1 MNRYFLYLCFD
12 GSRYHGW
19 QIQPN
24 GITVQEEIEKGL
36 SVLLRSKTEIVGAG
50 RTDAGVHAHIMTAH
64 FDTENEID
72 ESALCYKLNRFL
84 PQDISIK
91 KIEKVD
97 NDLHARFSATSRT
110 YHYYVHTGKDPFVR
124 AYSWATGYSLDFT
137 QMNIAAHT
145 LIKTADFAAF
155 CKSGSDVKTT
165 FCTIKEACWI
175 EIGEGR
181 WCFRITANRFLR
193 NMVRSIVG
201 TLIEVGRGRM
211 SVSRFEDVVKSM
223 KRTNAGESMPANALF
238 LEDVKY

>member
-36 SVLLRSKTEIVGAG
+36 SVLLRNKTEIVGAG
-50 RTDAGVHAHIMTAH
+50 RTDAGVHAHMMTAH
-64 FDTENEID
+64 FDTEHDID
-72 ESALCYKLNRFL
+72 EKALCYKLNRFL
-84 PQDISIK
+84 PGEISIK

-110 YHYYVHTGKDPFVR
+110 YHYYVHTGKDPFAR
-124 AYSWATGYSLDFT
+124 AYSWATGYSLDFAR
-137 QMNIAAHT
+137 MNVAAQT
-145 LIKTADFAAF
+145 LIRTADFAAF
-155 CKSGSDVKTT
+155 CKNGSDVKTT
-165 FCTIKEACWI
+165 ICTITEARWN

-181 WCFRITANRFLR
+181 WYFRITANRFLR
-193 NMVRSIVG
+193 NMVRAIVG

-211 SVSRFEDVVKSM
+211 SIRQFESVVSSM

-238 LEDVKY
+238 LEDVRY

>member
-1 MNRYFLYLCFD
+1 MNRYFLYICFD

-36 SVLLRSKTEIVGAG
+36 SVLLRGKTEIVGAG

-97 NDLHARFSATSRT
+97 NDLHARFSVTSRT

-137 QMNIAAHT
+137 QMNIAAQT

-165 FCTIKEACWI
+165 LCTIKEACWI

-181 WCFRITANRFLR
+181 WYFRITANRFLR

-211 SVSRFEDVVKSM
+211 SVSRFEDVVKSR